1 MSILKKARN
10 DQQKRKDD
18 EAKEPN
24 HYHANPLPSRAYL
37 TGVIPK
43 STQGY
48 RTTFVPQPVIEGRS
62 NPDHGNQK
70 AKQRQK
76 RKEPLV
82 PKDEKTFD
90 VREDI
95 RRGRPGRRSAIPGA
109 KRSRKLTVN
118 VSGLEYVA
126 IVQAAEDQ
134 GISTSTLL
142 RLAVFD
148 GYGVPRPHPE
158 RVPTVAQKRR
168 EGRKRRQNKRS
179 KAENGE

>member
-1 MSILKKARN
+1 MSILKKARSKQQQRKN
-10 DQQKRKDD
+10 D
-18 EAKEPN
+18 EGKEPN
-24 HYHANPLPSRAYL
+24 HYHANPLPSRTYL

-43 STQGY
+43 NTQGY
-48 RTTFVPQPVIEGRS
+48 RTAFVPPPAIEGRS

-70 AKQRQK
+70 RKK

-82 PKDEKTFD
+82 PKDEKAFD
-90 VREDI
+90 VREDV

-134 GISTSTLL
+134 GVSTSTLL

-158 RVPTVAQKRR
+158 KVPTVAQKRR